1 MGKYQIFSKRVKIHY
16 FILAASI
23 LFLTSYLT
31 SCTNT
36 MSAVEH
42 KNLETSAKM
51 SNTIFLNPVSPEH
64 KTIFVQ
70 VKNTSDAPI
79 NFQNLIIQKLEAK
92 GYKVVHDPYKAH
104 YWLQSNVLYVGVEK
118 KHLTATGALVG
129 GFGGGLIG
137 SAFGSGRGKIATTG
151 AGALIGSGLGMLAG
165 AAIHVDKY
173 MGVVDIQ
180 VKEKVRK
187 GTVQAQTQ
195 SNMQQGIGTAYSSTH
210 KSTSQYKAYRT
221 RIAVEATRTN
231 LNLAEAIPVLDD
243 KLSSETA
250 GIF

>member
-1 MGKYQIFSKRVKIHY
+1 MFLKRFSVNNFIFIALS
-16 FILAASI
+16 
-23 LFLTSYLT
+23 LFLASYLA

-51 SNTIFLNPVSPEH
+51 SDSIFLNPVSPEY

-70 VKNTSDAPI
+70 VKNTSDVPI
-79 NFQNLIIQKLEAK
+79 NFQNLVIQKLEAK
-92 GYKVVHDPYKAH
+92 GYKVLQDPYKAQ
-104 YWLQSNVLYVGVEK
+104 YWLQVNVLYMGVEK
-118 KHLTATGALVG
+118 KHLTAAGALAG
-129 GFGGGLIG
+129 GFGGGLAG
-137 SAFGSGRGKIATTG
+137 SAFGRGRGKVAAVG

-173 MGVVDIQ
+173 MGVVDVQ

-187 GTVQAQTQ
+187 GTVQTQTQ
-195 SNMQQGIGTAYSSTH
+195 SKLQQGIGTVYASNQ
-210 KSTSQYKAYRT
+210 KSTSKYQAYRT
-221 RIAVEATRTN
+221 RITVEATRTN
-231 LNLAEAIPVLDD
+231 LNLAEAVPVLDD